1 METEDTSVSLAFS
14 RSSGMVSAPQLH
26 MVDRTLASVVA
37 MPSDSLPA

>member
-1 METEDTSVSLAFS
+1 METEDTRVNLAFS

-26 MVDRTLASVVA
+26 MVDRTLERVVA